1 MRYSQEWKWN
11 GTAVSFEKAVKIKI
25 CVGSGKTKDKQESG
39 QVDGSGTAGLGSGIE
54 GLGSRGLGVCAVD

>member
-1 MRYSQEWKWN
+1 MEMEWDS
-11 GTAVSFEKAVKIKI
+11 GLGSFEKAVKIKI